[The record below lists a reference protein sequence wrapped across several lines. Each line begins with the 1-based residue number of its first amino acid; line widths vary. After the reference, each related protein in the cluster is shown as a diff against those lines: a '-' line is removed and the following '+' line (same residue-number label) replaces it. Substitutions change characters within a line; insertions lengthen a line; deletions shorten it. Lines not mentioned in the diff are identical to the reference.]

1 MKNMKSM
8 REIYKEH
15 AKNEIDSYVEIV
27 QEKLNGLLNVSK
39 ALDEANSAR
48 LKVEGFDM
56 LTDMIKKER
65 AMIDG
70 LNKLYG
76 IIDKLELFKKY
87 YITDYIY
94 YSVELRR
101 WSDDCIIRGRFF
113 IEGKTEEKLYEDFC
127 SSYVEINTMINDVL
141 MNTLL
146 MIMAETDKNV
156 LYSNASCIF
165 VSENR
170 QLEKFL
176 KVKDIM
182 NNENSWQFKLLQDR
196 ANNII
201 SNILE
206 HIDEYEDD

>member
-1 MKNMKSM
+1 MKSM

-127 SSYVEINTMINDVL
+127 SSHVEVNTMVNDIL

-146 MIMAETDKNV
+146 MIMAETDKNM
-156 LYSNASCIF
+156 LYSNASCFF

-182 NNENSWQFKLLQDR
+182 NNENSWQFKLLQDT

>member
-1 MKNMKSM
+1 MKSM

-87 YITDYIY
+87 YFTDYIY

-182 NNENSWQFKLLQDR
+182 NNENSWQFKLLQDT

>member
-1 MKNMKSM
+1 M
-8 REIYKEH
+8 RENYKEY
-15 AKNEIDSYVEIV
+15 AKNEIDSCVEIA

-39 ALDEANSAR
+39 ALDESNSAQ
-48 LKVEGFDM
+48 LKVERFGI
-56 LTDMIKKER
+56 LNDMIKKAR
-65 AMIDG
+65 ATIDG
-70 LNKLYG
+70 LNKLY
-76 IIDKLELFKKY
+76 DKADELALFKKF
-87 YITDYIY
+87 YITDCVY
-94 YSVELRR
+94 YSVEIRR
-101 WSDDCIIRGRFF
+101 RSDDCIIRGRFF
-113 IEGKTEEKLYEDFC
+113 IKGKTEEKLYEDFC
-127 SSYVEINTMINDVL
+127 SSHVEVNTMVNDIL

-146 MIMAETDKNV
+146 MIMAETDKNM

-165 VSENR
+165 VSENC

-182 NNENSWQFKLLQDR
+182 NNENSWQFKLLQDT

>member
-1 MKNMKSM
+1 MKSM

-182 NNENSWQFKLLQDR
+182 NNENSWQFKLLQDT

>member
-182 NNENSWQFKLLQDR
+182 NNENSWQFKLLQDT

>member
-48 LKVEGFDM
+48 LKVEGFVM

-182 NNENSWQFKLLQDR
+182 NNENSWQFKLLQDT

>member
-1 MKNMKSM
+1 M
-8 REIYKEH
+8 
-15 AKNEIDSYVEIV
+15 
-27 QEKLNGLLNVSK
+27 NVSK

-87 YITDYIY
+87 YITDYFY

-182 NNENSWQFKLLQDR
+182 NNENSWQFKLLQDT